1 MNTSSGEKK
10 TDEFKEFTIIVNA
23 REKLWFHKS
32 ISFEQV
38 VVLAFGLVENNISTT
53 YTVTYKKG
61 DNNKPEGI
69 IVKGD
74 EVKVKDGIRFNV
86 TQTNR
91 S

>member
-1 MNTSSGEKK
+1 MNTSTGVKK

-23 REKLWFHKS
+23 REKLWLQKI
-32 ISFEQV
+32 ISFEQI
-38 VVLAFGLVENNISTT
+38 VVLAFGLVQDYVNTI

-74 EVKVKDGIRFNV
+74 EVKVKDGMRFNV
-86 TQTNR
+86 TQTSR

>member
-1 MNTSSGEKK
+1 MENKENNK
-10 TDEFKEFTIIVNA
+10 DKEFTIQVNS
-23 REKLWFHKS
+23 RDKLWNERT

-38 VVLAFGLVENNISTT
+38 IILAFGEISSDPNVS
-53 YTVTYKKG
+53 YSITYKKG

-69 IVKGD
+69 MVKND
-74 EVKVKDGIRFNV
+74 AVNVKDGMRFNV